1 MRPVKEKKIVQSLL
15 SKLFCTMKLEK
26 KKKQELCGE
35 SCCPGVDTP
44 PKEKKRKKHVK
55 LANHVSL
62 QPHSL
67 DESGFYLSTFKES

>member
-1 MRPVKEKKIVQSLL
+1 
-15 SKLFCTMKLEK
+15 MKV
-26 KKKQELCGE
+26 KKQKLCGE

-44 PKEKKRKKHVK
+44 PKEKKKHVK

-67 DESGFYLSTFKES
+67 DESGLYLSTFKES